1 MKIGALT
8 FFSICLFTASL
19 ATAQTNQVVDD
30 ILVLEHFTN
39 ASCGPCAA
47 QNPAME
53 AIMNANGTKA
63 TSLKYHVS
71 WPGVDPMYSFNTVD
85 PMARVNFYTINGV
98 PAVRLSTQPNM
109 APSQITQSAINDWY
123 NTMSPAFRYNIQS
136 QIVGDSLFISGQVV
150 RFRPINATDLRLH
163 TVLAE
168 HPVNYDNPPGSNGER
183 DFPMVVRKMF
193 PTAGGLEIGNGSVAT
208 PFSYA
213 YYLPAVLRRDR
224 LQLVLFVQ
232 SAGSKTAYKG
242 VKIAVNAS
250 YAASVSEKS
259 PKALNAWP
267 VPSQGLV
274 NLAWDEELQ
283 SAEISLFDLLGKEQF
298 SQVLEAEVLLSKN
311 YQLDGSSLPNG
322 VYFLQLQS
330 DKGLFQR
337 KIILN

>member
-8 FFSICLFTASL
+8 FFSISLFGASISNG
-19 ATAQTNQVVDD
+19 QTNQVVDD

-98 PAVRLSTQPNM
+98 PAVRLSTQPNL

-136 QIVGDSLFISGQVV
+136 QIVGDSLIISGQVV

-183 DFPMVVRKMF
+183 NFPMVVRKML
-193 PTAGGLEIGNGSVAT
+193 PTAAGLEIGNGSVAT

-232 SAGSKTAYKG
+232 SAGAKTAYKG
-242 VKIAVNAS
+242 VKLAVNQSFAS
-250 YAASVSEKS
+250 TVREEAVK
-259 PKALNAWP
+259 PLHAWP
-267 VPSQGLV
+267 VPSEGVLTLGWEQ
-274 NLAWDEELQ
+274 ELQ
-283 SAEISLFDLLGKEQF
+283 VAEIKVVDLLGRSYLHQSLGADALAEKKWQF
-298 SQVLEAEVLLSKN
+298 
-311 YQLDGSSLPNG
+311 DGSSLPKG
-322 VYFLQLQS
+322 MYFLQLHSEQGIFQS
-330 DKGLFQR
+330 
-337 KIILN
+337 KILMK

>member
-193 PTAGGLEIGNGSVAT
+193 PTAAGLEIGNGSVAT

-213 YYLPAVLRRDR
+213 YYMPALLRRDR

-232 SAGSKTAYKG
+232 SAGAKTAYKG
-242 VKIAVNAS
+242 VKISVNAS
-250 YAASVSEKS
+250 YASSVSEENIKT
-259 PKALNAWP
+259 LQAWP

-274 NLAWDEELQ
+274 NVTWDEELQ
-283 SAEISLFDLLGKEQF
+283 SAEISLFDLLGKVQF
-298 SQVLEAEVLLSKN
+298 SQMLEAEALSSKN
-311 YQLDGSSLPNG
+311 HQFDGSSLPKG
-322 VYFLQLQS
+322 IYFLQLKT

-337 KIILN
+337 KIMLN